1 MPDRKFDL
9 LFFISE
15 SSFRRTLKG
24 KKFGVS
30 RIDSADNAAAA
41 TVLDQYGVKKRL
53 ELFEPFELRESGLR
67 SILGCYTGQ
76 LSNR

>member
-15 SSFRRTLKG
+15 SNFRRTLKG

-41 TVLDQYGVKKRL
+41 TVLDPYGIKNDLNCLSPLNL
-53 ELFEPFELRESGLR
+53 ESRGYEAS
-67 SILGCYTGQ
+67 
-76 LSNR
+76 

>member
-1 MPDRKFDL
+1 MRERKFDS

-30 RIDSADNAAAA
+30 RIGSADNAAAA
-41 TVLDQYGVKKRL
+41 TVLDQYSIKNDL
-53 ELFEPFELRESGLR
+53 NCLSPFELRESGLR